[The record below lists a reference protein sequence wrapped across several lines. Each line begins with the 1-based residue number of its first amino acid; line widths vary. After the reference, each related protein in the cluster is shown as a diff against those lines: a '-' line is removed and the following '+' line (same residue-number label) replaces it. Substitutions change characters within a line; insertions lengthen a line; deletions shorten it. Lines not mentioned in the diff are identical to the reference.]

1 MSASRL
7 TQNHV
12 FGVILDGYITHGQLR
27 SGRSNDSVENVL
39 PQGVKVNGG
48 VLSVGQ
54 RHGAFLVQGDGGG
67 QLGGLGQGNCGVST
81 GQADLIAVVF
91 VVLQRGVDV
100 GDFDP
105 TTGLALKTVD
115 RTPGGILDE
124 AGLIILALAVI
135 LPLQTLG
142 IHLIG
147 IGHQGLTEDFLNLIF
162 RGIARNDSGAILELR
177 LGLHFGLHSGH
188 IFGVL
193 GGEGRQRH
201 ALGQHQGSQ
210 HAGHTLT
217 EPLLFLHDFASSLS
231 FHSFS
236 DRYLRL
242 KKGKIPSVFPE
253 N

>member
-1 MSASRL
+1 MSTSRL
-7 TQNHV
+7 TKNHI
-12 FGVILDGYITHGQLR
+12 FGPILDGDIFHIQFCGHSGLHHG
-27 SGRSNDSVENVL
+27 VENVL
-39 PQGVKVNGG
+39 PQGVKIDSDI
-48 VLSVGQ
+48 LRIGQ
-54 RHGAFLVQGDGGG
+54 RHSAAFLQGDGGG
-67 QLGGLGQGNCGVST
+67 QLGGLGQGDSSFGV
-81 GQADLIAVVF
+81 GQTDLIAA
-91 VVLQRGVDV
+91 VLIGSQGGV
-100 GDFDP
+100 GILINAGIPGF
-105 TTGLALKTVD
+105 KTKN
-115 RTPGGILDE
+115 RTPVPLLR
-124 AGLIILALAVI
+124 ASPVFSLAII
-135 LPLQTLG
+135 LPLQASG
-142 IHLIG
+142 IHVLG

-210 HAGHTLT
+210 HAGHALT
-217 EPLLFLHDFASSLS
+217 EPLLFLHDLASSLS

-253 N
+253 S